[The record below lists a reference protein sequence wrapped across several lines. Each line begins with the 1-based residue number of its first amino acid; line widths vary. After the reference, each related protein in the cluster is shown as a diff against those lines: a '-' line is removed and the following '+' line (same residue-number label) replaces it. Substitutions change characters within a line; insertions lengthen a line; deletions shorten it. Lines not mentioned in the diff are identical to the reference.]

1 MFQESLQATL
11 SLGKVGA
18 LHFAGMSAAAAI
30 EQNMKKVFSLSSSP
44 SAMTDRWHSNP
55 SSNRNNQTPICCLS
69 GHNQFTDPEVFLQL
83 LIIYMYHNAE
93 VCIPIR
99 GWQAA
104 VYLLTCARVL
114 SCQCWRLTF
123 VVLYESFGK
132 NV

>member
-1 MFQESLQATL
+1 MFQESLQATQ

-18 LHFAGMSAAAAI
+18 LHFAGMSAAAAAI

-69 GHNQFTDPEVFLQL
+69 GHNQFTAPEVFLQL
-83 LIIYMYHNAE
+83 FIIYMYQNAQ

-99 GWQAA
+99 GQQAA
-104 VYLLTCARVL
+104 VYLLSVL
-114 SCQCWRLTF
+114 GF
-123 VVLYESFGK
+123 
-132 NV
+132 